1 MKNTFFK
8 ETCSKYINWI
18 FSDDYQES
26 YKWDFISQF
35 GDTFSKFGCCETF
48 KDKYIKLLSFTEN
61 FYPRDILFGKK
72 FFKDIFIK
80 YPQQHIVL
88 FQNLFNELLPL
99 DKRINNFLTG
109 LEELR
114 IKEGY
119 QYAIHYQVPIFFLF
133 IKYPNKYPLATT
145 NNFIKNFF
153 QYININDANRLRGKS
168 LYLYFYSYIHN
179 QLLPLLRQEL
189 NQQCTIM
196 DAQDFCWFVGTQL
209 DNLKNIPSKE
219 LKIPYQPRNILQ
231 ASKDFQE
238 DAVYTAKTNIVFLT
252 PEKKKILERK
262 IKEPPTR
269 NQILRHIIQRNPL
282 VGKLALDNAGFNCEV
297 DRNHPSFIAETSKL
311 PYMEAHHLIPLTYSM
326 TFYERYHINLD
337 RPENI
342 VSLCP
347 NCHRAI
353 HFGTDEIRNKILN
366 ILLKKRKN
374 SFKRLGLNITL
385 SEISKLY

>member
-1 MKNTFFK
+1 MKNTSFK
-8 ETCSKYINWI
+8 EICSKYIHWV
-18 FSDDYQES
+18 FSDEYQES

-35 GDTFSKFGCCETF
+35 GTTFSQLECCETF

-80 YPQQHIVL
+80 YPQQHIDL
-88 FQNLFNELLPL
+88 FQNLFNESLPL
-99 DKRINNFLTG
+99 NKRINTFLMR

-114 IKEGY
+114 IKESY
-119 QYAIHYQVPIFFLF
+119 QYSLHYQVPIFFLF

-145 NNFIKNFF
+145 NNFIKSFF
-153 QYININDANRLRGKS
+153 QYMRINDAKGLRGVD

-179 QLLPLLRQEL
+179 RLLPILKQEV
-189 NQQCTIM
+189 NQQCTVM
-196 DAQDFCWFVGTQL
+196 DAQDFCWFIGTQAE
-209 DNLKNIPSKE
+209 NLGNISNKE
-219 LKIPYQPRNILQ
+219 LKISYQPRNILKTP
-231 ASKDFQE
+231 SDLQE
-238 DAVYTAKTNIVFLT
+238 DAIYTAKTNIVFLS
-252 PEKKKILERK
+252 PEKKEFLKSK
-262 IKEPPTR
+262 IKEQPTR
-269 NQILRHIIQRNPL
+269 NQILQHMIRRNPL
-282 VGKLALDNAGFNCEV
+282 VGKLALDNACFNCEV
-297 DRNHPSFIAETSKL
+297 DKSHPTFIAKTSKL
-311 PYMEAHHLIPLTYSM
+311 PYMEAHHLIPLTYAM

-366 ILLKKRKN
+366 MLLKKRKN
-374 SFKRLGLNITL
+374 SFKILGIDITL
-385 SEISKLY
+385 SELSKLY